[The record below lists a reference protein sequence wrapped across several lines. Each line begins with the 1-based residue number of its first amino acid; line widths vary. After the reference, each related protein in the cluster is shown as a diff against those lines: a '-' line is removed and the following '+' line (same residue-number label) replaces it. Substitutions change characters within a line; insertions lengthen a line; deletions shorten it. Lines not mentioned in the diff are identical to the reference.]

1 MIIQTYVSKIYLIRN
16 LHIIFTNSN
25 IKKLLRYKIQYP
37 KKNIDFIA
45 KIQKLDNIFNLLNGP
60 VWMQLILCFIKNLY
74 RYIASSRGPES
85 SRTNYKY

>member
-1 MIIQTYVSKIYLIRN
+1 MTIQSYVSKIYLIRN

-25 IKKLLRYKIQYP
+25 IKKLLRYKIQYQ
-37 KKNIDFIA
+37 KNIDFIA
-45 KIQKLDNIFNLLNGP
+45 KLQKLENIFNILNGP